1 MTAGLWEHW
10 LLPGIWITIQLT
22 LYSSAFAVLVAFGVG
37 MARTSRLWI
46 VRFLTGFYV
55 EVFRG
60 TSALV
65 LMFWLFFVM
74 PLGFEFQLVPMWA
87 AVLALGLTYGA
98 YGSEIVRGAI
108 AAVAPAQRE
117 AAIALSFSPA
127 QRMRRVVLPQAV
139 PEMIPP
145 FNNLLI
151 ELLKATAL
159 VSAVSV
165 ADITFAAQL
174 SRLATGD
181 SLEIYTIVLA
191 LYFVLA
197 FVLTR
202 LMRLL
207 ERKAKASIGQAP
219 PPGDGLLAKVGIRRT
234 GRAAAATAAG
244 TATTRTAAR
253 KATGNPAAATPGGAK

>member
-1 MTAGLWEHW
+1 MTVGLWEHW

-22 LYSSAFAVLVAFGVG
+22 VFSAVFAAVVAFGVG

-46 VRFLTGFYV
+46 VRFLSGFYV

-74 PLGFEFQLVPMWA
+74 PLAFETQLLPMWA
-87 AVLALGLTYGA
+87 AVLALGLAYGA
-98 YGSEIVRGAI
+98 YGAEIVRGALR
-108 AAVAPAQRE
+108 AVAPAQHE

-127 QRMRRVVLPQAV
+127 QRMRRVLLPQAV
-139 PEMIPP
+139 PEMLPP

-151 ELLKATAL
+151 ELLKATSL

-174 SRLATGD
+174 SRLATGE
-181 SLEIYTIVLA
+181 SLQIYAIVLG

-207 ERKAKASIGQAP
+207 ERRAKAGIGQAP
-219 PPGDGLLAKVGIRRT
+219 ERKRASGERKVPGRRPARVPAGAVQARGG
-234 GRAAAATAAG
+234 GR
-244 TATTRTAAR
+244 
-253 KATGNPAAATPGGAK
+253 

>member
-1 MTAGLWEHW
+1 MTAGLWENW

-22 LYSSAFAVLVAFGVG
+22 LFSAVFATAVAFGIG
-37 MARTSRLWI
+37 IARTSRLWI

-55 EVFRG
+55 EIFRG

-74 PLGFEFQLVPMWA
+74 PLAFGYQLVSMWA

-108 AAVAPAQRE
+108 ASVAPAQRE
-117 AAIALSFSPA
+117 AAIALSFTPA
-127 QRMRRVVLPQAV
+127 QRMRRVILPQAI

-181 SLEIYTIVLA
+181 SLEIYAIILV

-207 ERKAKASIGQAP
+207 ERRAKAGIGQAP
-219 PPGDGLLAKVGIRRT
+219 VKSDKGPLI
-234 GRAAAATAAG
+234 
-244 TATTRTAAR
+244 TRKLSAR
-253 KATGNPAAATPGGAK
+253 QESEQSSNIITGGAQ

>member
-22 LYSSAFAVLVAFGVG
+22 LYSAAFATVVAFGVG
-37 MARTSRLWI
+37 IARTSRLWI

-117 AAIALSFSPA
+117 AAIALSFTPA
-127 QRMRRVVLPQAV
+127 QRMRRVVLPQAI

-181 SLEIYTIVLA
+181 SLEIYSIILV

-197 FVLTR
+197 FILTR

-219 PPGDGLLAKVGIRRT
+219 PPSSGLVAKVTARR
-234 GRAAAATAAG
+234 G
-244 TATTRTAAR
+244 TPRSADAMVS
-253 KATGNPAAATPGGAK
+253 GGAK

>member
-10 LLPGIWITIQLT
+10 LLPGIWITVQLT
-22 LYSSAFAVLVAFGVG
+22 VCGALFAAVVAFAAGL
-37 MARTSRLWI
+37 ARTSRLRT
-46 VRFLTGFYV
+46 VRFLTACYV

-65 LMFWLFFVM
+65 LMFWLFFVL
-74 PLGFEFQLVPMWA
+74 PLAFRIALMPMWA

-108 AAVAPAQRE
+108 GAVAPAQRE
-117 AAIALSFSPA
+117 AAVALSFTPW
-127 QRMRRVVLPQAV
+127 QRLWRVVLPQAV

-145 FNNLLI
+145 FSNLLI

-174 SRLATGD
+174 SRLATGE
-181 SLEIYTIVLA
+181 SLQVYGIVLG

-207 ERKAKASIGQAP
+207 ERRAKASLGQQP
-219 PPGDGLLAKVGIRRT
+219 PPRTPLARRLSAAREAR
-234 GRAAAATAAG
+234 RAADLAV
-244 TATTRTAAR
+244 
-253 KATGNPAAATPGGAK
+253 PGGAR

>member
-1 MTAGLWEHW
+1 MTAGLWENW

-22 LYSSAFAVLVAFGVG
+22 LYSAVFAAVVAFGIG
-37 MARTSRLWI
+37 IARTSRLWI

-74 PLGFEFQLVPMWA
+74 PLAFQFQLVPMWA

-117 AAIALSFSPA
+117 AAIALSFTPA
-127 QRMRRVVLPQAV
+127 QRMRRVILPQAI

-181 SLEIYTIVLA
+181 SLEIYAIILV

-207 ERKAKASIGQAP
+207 ERRAKAGIGQAP
-219 PPGDGLLAKVGIRRT
+219 VKSGKGPLITRKLSSRQEAEQSSNII
-234 GRAAAATAAG
+234 TA
-244 TATTRTAAR
+244 
-253 KATGNPAAATPGGAK
+253 GGAQ

>member
-10 LLPGIWITIQLT
+10 LLPGIWITVQLT
-22 LYSSAFAVLVAFGVG
+22 LYSAVFATLVAFGVG
-37 MARTSRLWI
+37 IARTSRLWI

-98 YGSEIVRGAI
+98 YGSEIVRGAL

-127 QRMRRVVLPQAV
+127 QRMRRVVLPQAI

-174 SRLATGD
+174 SRLATGE
-181 SLEIYTIVLA
+181 SLEIYSIILV

-197 FVLTR
+197 FLLTR
-202 LMRLL
+202 AMRLL

-219 PPGDGLLAKVGIRRT
+219 PPGDGLLARLTKGST
-234 GRAAAATAAG
+234 RAQAK
-244 TATTRTAAR
+244 R
-253 KATGNPAAATPGGAK
+253 PAAPKSADALASGGAK

>member
-1 MTAGLWEHW
+1 MTSGLWEHW
-10 LLPGIWITIQLT
+10 LLPGIWITVQLT
-22 LYSSAFAVLVAFGVG
+22 VYSSVFATLVAFGVG

-127 QRMRRVVLPQAV
+127 QRMRRVVLPQAI

-145 FNNLLI
+145 FNNLLV

-181 SLEIYTIVLA
+181 SLEIYSIILV

-197 FVLTR
+197 FLLTR
-202 LMRLL
+202 AMRLL
-207 ERKAKASIGQAP
+207 ERKAKASVGQAP
-219 PPGDGLLAKVGIRRT
+219 PPRAGVWHKVTKVSAK
-234 GRAAAATAAG
+234 RAAAPKAAG
-244 TATTRTAAR
+244 AVAS
-253 KATGNPAAATPGGAK
+253 GGAK

>member
-10 LLPGIWITIQLT
+10 LFPGIWITVQLT
-22 LYSSAFAVLVAFGVG
+22 LYSAVFAAVVAFGIG
-37 MARTSRLWI
+37 IARTSPRWI

-65 LMFWLFFVM
+65 LMFWLFFVL
-74 PLGFEFQLVPMWA
+74 PLAFGYQLVSMWA

-117 AAIALSFSPA
+117 AAIALSFTPA
-127 QRMRRVVLPQAV
+127 QRMRRVILPQAI

-181 SLEIYTIVLA
+181 SLEIYAIILA

-197 FVLTR
+197 FILTR

-207 ERKAKASIGQAP
+207 ERRAKAGIGQGP
-219 PPGDGLLAKVGIRRT
+219 VKDDKGPLV
-234 GRAAAATAAG
+234 
-244 TATTRTAAR
+244 TRNLSAR
-253 KATGNPAAATPGGAK
+253 QETEQSSNIITSGGPS

>member
-1 MTAGLWEHW
+1 MTVGLWQHW
-10 LLPGIWITIQLT
+10 LLPGIWITVQLT
-22 LYSSAFAVLVAFGVG
+22 LYSAAFAAVVAFALGV
-37 MARTSRLWI
+37 ARTSRLWI
-46 VRFLTGFYV
+46 VRFLVGCYV

-74 PLGFEFQLVPMWA
+74 PLSFEMQLMPMWA

-98 YGSEIVRGAI
+98 YGAEIVRGAI
-108 AAVAPAQRE
+108 AAVTPAQRE
-117 AAIALSFSPA
+117 AAIALSFTPA
-127 QRMRRVVLPQAV
+127 QRMRRVILPQAV

-145 FNNLLI
+145 FTNLLI

-174 SRLATGD
+174 SRLATGE
-181 SLEIYTIVLA
+181 SLQIYAIVLA
-191 LYFVLA
+191 LYFALA

-207 ERKAKASIGQAP
+207 ERRAKA
-219 PPGDGLLAKVGIRRT
+219 GL
-234 GRAAAATAAG
+234 GRS
-244 TATTRTAAR
+244 
-253 KATGNPAAATPGGAK
+253 PEPSGGAR